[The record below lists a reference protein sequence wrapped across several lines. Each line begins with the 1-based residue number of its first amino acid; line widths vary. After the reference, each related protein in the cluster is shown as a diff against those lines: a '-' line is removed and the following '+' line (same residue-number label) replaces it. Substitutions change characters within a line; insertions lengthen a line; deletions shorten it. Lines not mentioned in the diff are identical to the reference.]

1 MGANFRDAR
10 SRDGDVIARRL
21 WAHRIRRE
29 KLRRVY
35 DMPKIIAVKIVAKN
49 GAQCKKTQFCMG
61 EIDFDATTR
70 DS

>member
-21 WAHRIRRE
+21 WAHRIPHE
-29 KLRRVY
+29 KLGIPWVT
-35 DMPKIIAVKIVAKN
+35 PIVIAVKIVAKN

-61 EIDFDATTR
+61 RIDFDATTR

>member
-1 MGANFRDAR
+1 MGANIRDAR

-29 KLRRVY
+29 KLGRVG
-35 DMPKIIAVKIVAKN
+35 DMPKIIAVKIAAKI
-49 GAQCKKTQFCMG
+49 GRQCQKTQFCMG
-61 EIDFDATTR
+61 GIDFDATAR